1 MVKWLRLH
9 ASTAGS
15 MGLIPGWGTKI
26 LNAMGHGQKTKIDAK
41 KKKKIH
47 GKQKKFFNENIKRT
61 LPLDFKS
68 IGVCPKRCPFC

>member
-26 LNAMGHGQKTKIDAK
+26 LNTMGHGQKTKIDAK
-41 KKKKIH
+41 KKKKSMVN
-47 GKQKKFFNENIKRT
+47 KKNFLMKT
-61 LPLDFKS
+61 
-68 IGVCPKRCPFC
+68 